1 MPFIIIVPSPLLTNS
16 KLPLTITPH
25 HFTPYQ
31 FISFYLPAA
40 HFSDVFKAT
49 DVSAAL
55 AAGMFHR
62 GEVSISEVKKHMVS
76 SGITTRL

>member
-1 MPFIIIVPSPLLTNS
+1 MT
-16 KLPLTITPH
+16 
-25 HFTPYQ
+25 
-31 FISFYLPAA
+31 AA

-62 GEVSISEVKKHMVS
+62 GEVSISEVKEHMDS
-76 SGITTRL
+76 SGIKTRL